1 MQMYSQR
8 MQMRKHFKQS
18 SKLMSRDKYVLK
30 IIGKGIEGQ
39 SVLVHMTQMTN
50 KPMDTRVTEIE
61 VQVK

>member
-1 MQMYSQR
+1 
-8 MQMRKHFKQS
+8 MRKHFKQS